1 MQKRLTPARPA
12 ASKAE
17 LQRLLDS
24 ERFLRPWKFRV
35 VKVANGECTVAM
47 PNSPSLERPGGMVN
61 GPALIAAAD
70 VAMWLAIKS
79 TLGMQHDAL
88 TSDLN
93 TLHGAYPQGRQEA
106 LLRHGRLQ
114 RRQGPDLHPPHA
126 DVHPR
131 HALTRSGAHKGLNTW
146 D

>member
-1 MQKRLTPARPA
+1 MQKRLIPARPA

-35 VKVANGECTVAM
+35 VRVANGECTVAM

-93 TLHGAYPQGRQEA
+93 TVFLAPAKAKTVYCTARILKAGKKRFFGTAGCSDGKDRIFTH
-106 LLRHGRLQ
+106 HT
-114 RRQGPDLHPPHA
+114 
-126 DVHPR
+126 
-131 HALTRSGAHKGLNTW
+131 LTYIRVTP
-146 D
+146 